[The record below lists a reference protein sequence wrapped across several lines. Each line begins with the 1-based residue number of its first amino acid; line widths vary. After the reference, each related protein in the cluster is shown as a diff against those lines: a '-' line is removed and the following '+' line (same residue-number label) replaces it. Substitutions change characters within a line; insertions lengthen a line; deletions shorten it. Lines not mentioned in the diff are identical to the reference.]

1 MNLRT
6 LFILA
11 SIVFCLQPNVASRAD
26 DKLPEVQ
33 SSEHLIAS
41 ELDQHATDIRS
52 IDRRFV
58 DARGRLE
65 QSYLQERKSLRETL
79 LRRLNKQ
86 KKAHTEKGE
95 LDIAVAIR
103 DQMKRI
109 EATEIVPPNQQST
122 KEMGS
127 RPAGAPAIKGTWR
140 WNNGV
145 DIENLADGQ
154 TNGSGTWR
162 LIDPEKQTYEFR
174 WKRIPPDRVTL
185 SPNGRV
191 LEGTKAHDPSFRVW
205 AVRID

>member
-1 MNLRT
+1 MSLRT
-6 LFILA
+6 FTFLA
-11 SIVFCLQPNVASRAD
+11 SVAFFLQPNVASIAD

-33 SSEHLIAS
+33 SSENLVAA

-52 IDRRFV
+52 IDRRFL
-58 DARGRLE
+58 DARDRLE
-65 QSYLQERKSLRETL
+65 QSYIQERKSLRETL
-79 LRRLNKQ
+79 VRRLNKQ

-103 DQMKRI
+103 DHMERI
-109 EATEIVPPNQQST
+109 EATEIVPPNQPST
-122 KEMGS
+122 KEISSG
-127 RPAGAPAIKGTWR
+127 PAGSPDILGTWR

-145 DIENLADGQ
+145 DIKNLVSGQ
-154 TNGSGTWR
+154 TNGAGTWR
-162 LIDPEKQTYEFR
+162 LVDPQTRTYEFR